1 MVRLFGS
8 VFFSTH
14 PIPSLAVTS
23 FAVLYGASIGL
34 NLLQLGGVGL
44 AVLVQQFSVGL
55 SNDWLD
61 QMRDRSVERQDK
73 PVALGLVPAQLVRNL
88 AFVFATIALAL
99 GFSFGVYSGV
109 VMVVMLAAGW
119 SYNLGLKAS
128 FVSVLPYAVGFGIL
142 PSFVTLSASDA
153 YLPEPWVF
161 TVGALLG
168 ISAHFAN
175 ALPDLVDD
183 RKTGIHNL
191 PEVLGHQAS
200 GLIISISA
208 VAASG
213 IVVLQ
218 SGTLNP
224 LVGLIGFSLTVLFSV
239 YAAILSF
246 RVPAPR
252 VLFLVI
258 VGVSLINVLLLV
270 LGSD

>member
-1 MVRLFGS
+1 MLRLLS
-8 VFFSTH
+8 PVFFSTH
-14 PIPSLAVTS
+14 PLPSLAVTS

-34 NLLQLGGVGL
+34 DFYQLGLVGL
-44 AVLVQQFSVGL
+44 AVLAQQFSVGL

-61 QMRDRSVERQDK
+61 QMRDKSVDRQDK

-99 GFSFGVYSGV
+99 GAISGFYTGV
-109 VMVVMLAAGW
+109 VMVAMLAAGW

-153 YLPEPWVF
+153 YLPETWVF
-161 TVGALLG
+161 VAGALLG
-168 ISAHFAN
+168 VSAHFAN

-191 PEVLGHQAS
+191 PDVLGQQAS
-200 GLIISISA
+200 GIIISTCA

-258 VGVSLINVLLLV
+258 VGVSLINVILLV